1 MVLFGKEIKL
11 ETNMSP
17 KEAKL
22 SLLIISL
29 AVVIILGYFQIFIPI
44 MDIKNLNN
52 EIEMKKSEK
61 IGEETKK
68 KAAQREY
75 DDRIQMYNEQNE
87 NYLMSK
93 AKFDQSSLIDD
104 TSLNNMIV
112 EIAEALDIKVVERGI
127 VEIGEENEE
136 YEKRYIPYT
145 LQTDINRLGRFFGS
159 LELSQKSLITFKGSP
174 LEIQLNENGDLS
186 EIFTAKV
193 KIGAYFNEVK
203 PAVEKPV
210 EEGKGGANE

>member
-68 KAAQREY
+68 KAAQIEY

-104 TSLNNMIV
+104 TSLKLMVAEMAEELGIKIV
-112 EIAEALDIKVVERGI
+112 EVGAVEVI
-127 VEIGEENEE
+127 EENEE
-136 YEKRYIPYT
+136 YTKKYFPYT
-145 LQTDINRLGRFFGS
+145 VQSDVNRLGRFFYW
-159 LELSQKSLITFKGSP
+159 LENSNQLVTFKGSP
-174 LEIQLNENGDLS
+174 LDIQLLDSQGVLGQ
-186 EIFTAKV
+186 ITVKMKV
-193 KIGAYFNEVK
+193 GAYFNEVK
-203 PAVEKPV
+203 TVEEKPV
-210 EEGKGGANE
+210 EEGKGEANE

>member
-68 KAAQREY
+68 KAAQIEY

-104 TSLNNMIV
+104 TSLKLMVAEMAEELGIKIV
-112 EIAEALDIKVVERGI
+112 EVGAVEVI
-127 VEIGEENEE
+127 EENEE
-136 YEKRYIPYT
+136 YTKKYFPYT
-145 LQTDINRLGRFFGS
+145 VQSDVNRLGRFFYW
-159 LELSQKSLITFKGSP
+159 LENSNQLVTFKGSP
-174 LEIQLNENGDLS
+174 LDIQLLDSQGVLGQ
-186 EIFTAKV
+186 ITVKMKV
-193 KIGAYFNEVK
+193 GAYFNEVK
-203 PAVEKPV
+203 TVEEKPV

>member
-68 KAAQREY
+68 KAAQIEY

-104 TSLNNMIV
+104 TSLKLMV
-112 EIAEALDIKVVERGI
+112 AEMAEELGIKI
-127 VEIGEENEE
+127 VEIGAVEVIEENEE
-136 YEKRYIPYT
+136 YTKKYFPYT
-145 LQTDINRLGRFFGS
+145 VQSDVNRLGRFFYW
-159 LELSQKSLITFKGSP
+159 LENSNQLVTFKGSP
-174 LEIQLNENGDLS
+174 LDIQLLDSQGVLGQ
-186 EIFTAKV
+186 ITVKMKV
-193 KIGAYFNEVK
+193 GAYFNEVK
-203 PAVEKPV
+203 TVEEKPV
-210 EEGKGGANE
+210 EESKGGANE

>member
-75 DDRIQMYNEQNE
+75 CKKRSSETHKGKFV
-87 NYLMSK
+87 SK
-93 AKFDQSSLIDD
+93 D
-104 TSLNNMIV
+104 TKRHEFISAVDLV
-112 EIAEALDIKVVERGI
+112 SKDIKLV
-127 VEIGEENEE
+127 
-136 YEKRYIPYT
+136 
-145 LQTDINRLGRFFGS
+145 
-159 LELSQKSLITFKGSP
+159 
-174 LEIQLNENGDLS
+174 IQPDTNGKNFLMN
-186 EIFTAKV
+186 IFEFYNLATKKIKDVRILPQMHKIWKV
-193 KIGAYFNEVK
+193 R
-203 PAVEKPV
+203 
-210 EEGKGGANE
+210 

>member
-104 TSLNNMIV
+104 TSLKLMVAEMAEELGIKIV
-112 EIAEALDIKVVERGI
+112 EVGAVEVI
-127 VEIGEENEE
+127 EENEE
-136 YEKRYIPYT
+136 YTKKYFPYT
-145 LQTDINRLGRFFGS
+145 VQSDVNRLGRFFYW
-159 LELSQKSLITFKGSP
+159 LENSNQLVTFKGSP
-174 LEIQLNENGDLS
+174 LDIQLLDSQGVLGQ
-186 EIFTAKV
+186 ITVKMKV
-193 KIGAYFNEVK
+193 GAYFNEVK
-203 PAVEKPV
+203 TVEEKPV

>member
-104 TSLNNMIV
+104 TSLKLMV
-112 EIAEALDIKVVERGI
+112 AEMAEELGIKI
-127 VEIGEENEE
+127 VEIGAVEVIEENEE
-136 YEKRYIPYT
+136 YTKKYFPYT
-145 LQTDINRLGRFFGS
+145 VQSDVNRLGRFFYW
-159 LELSQKSLITFKGSP
+159 LENSNQLVTFKGSP
-174 LEIQLNENGDLS
+174 LDIQLLDSQGVLGQ
-186 EIFTAKV
+186 ITVKMKV
-193 KIGAYFNEVK
+193 GAYFNEVK
-203 PAVEKPV
+203 TVEEKPV

>member
-104 TSLNNMIV
+104 TSLKLMVAEMAEELGIKIV
-112 EIAEALDIKVVERGI
+112 EVGAVEVI
-127 VEIGEENEE
+127 EENEE
-136 YEKRYIPYT
+136 YTKKYFPYT
-145 LQTDINRLGRFFGS
+145 VQSDVNRLGRFFYW
-159 LELSQKSLITFKGSP
+159 LENSNQLVTFKGSP
-174 LEIQLNENGDLS
+174 LDIQLLDSQGVLGQ
-186 EIFTAKV
+186 ITVKMKV
-193 KIGAYFNEVK
+193 GAYFNEVK